1 MSSILLVSASPS
13 RPSRTAAL
21 LDHVAT
27 LVEEAGHHAVRLD
40 VLSLPAEALL
50 RADTSDD
57 AIQAALVEV
66 ELADALV
73 VATPVY
79 KASYSGVL
87 KTFLDL
93 LPQKALRGKTVLP
106 LATGGTIA
114 HLLSIDYALRP
125 VLLTLCPRHV
135 VPGRFVLDTHLQKE
149 GPDRGVTDAG
159 TRESLRRTVE
169 TFLGEHRPTLTEQ
182 YGTEKYGTEKY
193 GTELVGA

>member
-21 LDHVAT
+21 LDDVAV
-27 LVEEAGHHAVRLD
+27 LVTDAGHDAVRLD
-40 VLSLPAEALL
+40 VASLPAEALL
-50 RADTSDD
+50 HADTTDP
-57 AIQAALVEV
+57 QVRAALVEV
-66 ELADALV
+66 ELADAVV

-93 LPQKALRGKTVLP
+93 LPEDALAGKTVLP

-125 VLLTLCPRHV
+125 VLLTLRPRHV
-135 VPGRFVLDTHLQKE
+135 VPGRFVLDTHLAKE
-149 GPDRGVTDAG
+149 GPDRGVTDPA
-159 TRESLRRTVE
+159 TRASLRRTVE
-169 TFLGEHRPTLTEQ
+169 TFLDEHRNTRGDHRTDD
-182 YGTEKYGTEKY
+182 
-193 GTELVGA
+193 LVTA

>member
-21 LDHVAT
+21 LDDVAV
-27 LVEEAGHHAVRLD
+27 LVTDAGHDAVRLD
-40 VLSLPAEALL
+40 VASLPAEALL
-50 RADTSDD
+50 HADTTDD
-57 AIQAALVEV
+57 AVRAALAEV
-66 ELADALV
+66 ELADAV
-73 VATPVY
+73 VVGTPVY

-93 LPQKALRGKTVLP
+93 LPEDALAGKTVLP

-125 VLLTLCPRHV
+125 VLLTLRPRHV
-135 VPGRFVLDTHLQKE
+135 VPGRFVLDTHLAKE
-149 GPDRGVTDAG
+149 GPDRGVTDPA

-169 TFLGEHRPTLTEQ
+169 TFLEEHRHTR
-182 YGTEKYGTEKY
+182 GGHRADD
-193 GTELVGA
+193 LVTA

>member
-21 LDHVAT
+21 LDHVAV
-27 LVEEAGHHAVRLD
+27 LVADAGHDAVRLD
-40 VLSLPAEALL
+40 VASLPAEALL
-50 RADTSDD
+50 HADTDDD
-57 AIQAALVEV
+57 AVQAAVVEV
-66 ELADALV
+66 ELADAVV

-93 LPQKALRGKTVLP
+93 LPENAFAGKTVLP

-125 VLLTLCPRHV
+125 VLLTLHPRHV
-135 VPGRFVLDTHLQKE
+135 VAGRFVLDTHLAKE
-149 GPDRGVTDAG
+149 GPDRGVIDPGAG
-159 TRESLRRTVE
+159 ESLRRTVE
-169 TFLGEHRPTLTEQ
+169 TFLAELRRPRDDRVAGELLT
-182 YGTEKYGTEKY
+182 
-193 GTELVGA
+193 A

>member
-27 LVEEAGHHAVRLD
+27 LVTDAGHDAVRLD
-40 VLSLPAEALL
+40 VGSLPAEALL
-50 RADTSDD
+50 HADTSDD
-57 AIQAALVEV
+57 AVQSALVEV
-66 ELADALV
+66 ELADGIV

-93 LPQKALRGKTVLP
+93 LPQKAFAGKTVLP

-125 VLLTLCPRHV
+125 VLQTLCPRHV
-135 VPGRFVLDTHLQKE
+135 VPGRFVLDTDLAKE
-149 GPDRGVTDAG
+149 GPDRGVIDAG
-159 TRESLRRTVE
+159 ARESLRRTVD
-169 TFLGEHRPTLTEQ
+169 TFLGEHR
-182 YGTEKYGTEKY
+182 GVSDDR
-193 GTELVGA
+193 LVGGLLTA

>member
-27 LVEEAGHHAVRLD
+27 LVTEAGHDAVRLD
-40 VLSLPAEALL
+40 VGSLPAESLL
-50 RADTSDD
+50 HADTTDE

-66 ELADALV
+66 QLADGLV
-73 VATPVY
+73 IGTPVY

-93 LPQKALRGKTVLP
+93 LPQKALAGKTVLP

-114 HLLSIDYALRP
+114 HLLTIDYALRP
-125 VLLTLCPRHV
+125 VLLALCPRHV
-135 VPGRFVLDTHLQKE
+135 VPGRFVLDTHLQKD
-149 GPDRGVTDAG
+149 GPERGVTDAE
-159 TRESLRRTVE
+159 TRESLRRTVD
-169 TFLGEHRPTLTEQ
+169 TFLAEQRTPERVPELLT
-182 YGTEKYGTEKY
+182 
-193 GTELVGA
+193 A